1 MGEPALLFGRINP
14 ADASYASL
22 DTAEFE
28 DKDGAPTREGL
39 RNDGSERKGDLKQ
52 GGVPG
57 K

>member
-1 MGEPALLFGRINP
+1 M
-14 ADASYASL
+14 
-22 DTAEFE
+22 AEFE

-39 RNDGSERKGDLKQ
+39 GNDGSERKGDLKQ